1 MCNVMNRIDHQRDF
15 LTMQSHPIGVFD
27 SGVGGLSVLREI
39 RALLPGED
47 LIYVADSAHIPYGE
61 KSRQYI
67 EARARVIAGFMIE
80 RGAKALVVACNTAT
94 AAAVAALRSTYSV
107 PIIGMEPGVKPATQ
121 LTQSGVIGVLA
132 TPGTLASQKFAAL
145 LQRHAGT
152 AQVVVQACPGLV
164 EQIERGD
171 IHGQHAR
178 TLVQRYVEPLL
189 ERGADTL
196 VLGCTHYPFAA
207 KLIREAAGPAV
218 KLVETGAAVAQELK
232 RRLLAAQL
240 LNAQQSPGN
249 EEFWTSGDPRTVAPV
264 MTLLWGCALD
274 VRPMTE

>member
-1 MCNVMNRIDHQRDF
+1 MRNVMNGADHKRDF
-15 LTMQSHPIGVFD
+15 LTMQPNPIGVFD

-39 RALLPGED
+39 RALLPAEV

-67 EARARVIAGFMIE
+67 ETRARVIAGFMLE

-94 AAAVAALRSTYSV
+94 AAAVAALRSAYPV
-107 PIIGMEPGVKPATQ
+107 PIIGMEPGVKPAAQ

-145 LQRHAGT
+145 LQRHAGA

-164 EQIERGD
+164 EQIECGD
-171 IHGQHAR
+171 IGGQHVR
-178 TLVQRYVEPLL
+178 VLVQRYVESLL

-196 VLGCTHYPFAA
+196 VLGCTHYPFVA
-207 KLIREAAGPAV
+207 KLIREAAGPTV

-232 RRLLAAQL
+232 RRLMAAQL
-240 LNAQQSPGN
+240 LNSQKSPGN

-264 MTLLWGCALD
+264 MAMLWGRALD
-274 VRPMTE
+274 VRRMPE

>member
-1 MCNVMNRIDHQRDF
+1 MHGPDHERDL
-15 LTMQSHPIGVFD
+15 LTMQSNPIGVFD
-27 SGVGGLSVLREI
+27 SGVGGLSVLRAI
-39 RALLPGED
+39 RALLPAEV

-67 EARARVIAGFMIE
+67 ETRARVIAGFMVE

-94 AAAVAALRSTYSV
+94 AAAVAALRSAYPV
-107 PIIGMEPGVKPATQ
+107 PIIGMEPGVKPAAQ

-145 LQRHAGT
+145 LQRHAGA

-171 IHGQHAR
+171 IGGQHTRA
-178 TLVQRYVEPLL
+178 LVQRYVEPLL

-196 VLGCTHYPFAA
+196 VLGCTHYPFVAE
-207 KLIREAAGPAV
+207 LIREAAGPAV

-232 RRLLAAQL
+232 RRLMAAQL
-240 LNAQQSPGN
+240 LNSQQSPGS

-264 MTLLWGCALD
+264 MAMLWGRTLD
-274 VRPMTE
+274 VRHMPE

>member
-1 MCNVMNRIDHQRDF
+1 
-15 LTMQSHPIGVFD
+15 MQPDTIGVFD

-39 RALLPGED
+39 RALLPTEG

-61 KSRQYI
+61 KSRHYI
-67 EARARVIAGFMIE
+67 ESRARVIAAFMIE

-94 AAAVAALRSTYSV
+94 AAAVASLRSTFSV
-107 PIIGMEPGVKPATQ
+107 PIVGMEPGVKPAAQ

-132 TPGTLASQKFAAL
+132 MPGTLASQKFAAL
-145 LQRHAGT
+145 LQRHAGE

-171 IHGQHAR
+171 IDGQHTRA
-178 TLVQRYVEPLL
+178 LVQRYVEPLL

-196 VLGCTHYPFAA
+196 VLGCTHYPFVA
-207 KLIREAAGPAV
+207 KLIRDAAGPTV
-218 KLVETGAAVAQELK
+218 KLVETGAAVARELK
-232 RRLLAAQL
+232 RRLAAGQL
-240 LNAQQSPGN
+240 LTTQQTPGG

-264 MTLLWGCALD
+264 IATLW
-274 VRPMTE
+274 VRAVTVSRMP